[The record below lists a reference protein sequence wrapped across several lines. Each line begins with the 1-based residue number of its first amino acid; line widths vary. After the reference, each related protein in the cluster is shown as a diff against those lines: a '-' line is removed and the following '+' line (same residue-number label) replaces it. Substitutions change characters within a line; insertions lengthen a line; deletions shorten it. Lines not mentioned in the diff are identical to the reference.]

1 MNKSFKVVFNKARGA
16 LMVVNE
22 VTSSVQAKGTKT
34 VIAAAVAALVA
45 GGAVAAEGD
54 WVDVPEGVE
63 SVTDAT
69 WDTLKEEN
77 NFVHAPEG
85 TKKVPGTFL
94 STSETKTFD
103 KKLWV
108 SGNTAAAQ
116 ATGLAVS
123 GAQGDLTNKG
133 TIYVTSG
140 KNGVSYQNKGIWAG
154 DGATATNAGVI
165 VAKNAYGMTVGTEES
180 GANASKIVNKG
191 TIYVEETGVGM
202 ELGGVAKSEAENRGT
217 IVVGTPKTG
226 EDVDGGSP
234 RFGHGVLIKDT
245 SNNTFT
251 NYGTIEAA
259 KDATAIEIQVS
270 NGKTTASN
278 TINLEKGSSVNGLI
292 HNHAKVSGTT
302 LKANGFVGTID
313 LKNDSEEGMTVE
325 VNQGADLTLADGH
338 GSKVLTAVVNDGM
351 LSASIWQ
358 KYTVGEG
365 EEAKEASDNQFT
377 NVTVNEDGIFNV
389 TKLNSTWAVD
399 DPSTPDVDESK
410 VPAGAAK
417 DQLLIKG
424 ATYTLN
430 GGKLYA
436 EGSEWHG
443 NVKVGTLGGDKSS
456 LSLESG
462 DYNYAKMTVGSD
474 STLAVTDRANVTLDS
489 LHVYEKGTGTAGG
502 AVTIS
507 NNASVTVDDI
517 KFEDASGKLTL
528 SDGTLNT
535 TAANLLDADGTLKD
549 NFELTSGTIGIDGAF
564 DISKAT
570 AFSGQS
576 VTIVADEVVAM
587 VGDQAVE
594 ITTIKNEDLSTNVKD
609 VSAVDGVVYGTA
621 TLQATDTHK
630 DDASAIHINTKL
642 AGVQKIEILND
653 KITHVDLDSAFRLI
667 GDGSELV
674 VGSNETSE
682 FRIGAQTLTLG
693 TTTEGAKGG
702 TYVGTIKGEGTL
714 AVDGGEFKLAAV
726 DVGTMTV
733 NNTSNVTVDTLKATT
748 ATVDGYLF
756 ASTIQAG
763 SKVTSESLVGF
774 QALEAGATV
783 EADGSDVYI
792 AAAAKDAEGKDIAQV
807 QGTVNLDGDSY
818 LTTNTSA
825 ALDSRIDSL
834 LAMDAVKYDEDKDAV
849 AYIDQSILVG
859 GDKGAIFLGNVQGEG
874 VTKPSVKLGTQSVT
888 IINAANFMQSGAA
901 VFGGAD
907 LTVGSDGTNS
917 ARIVLDNL
925 LSKGSLK
932 LAETFNGSVS
942 GQALIS
948 TNLFLDA
955 AVDAENAGAVAVTF
969 NRDAVAGNGDL
980 ADALD
985 EVLAQGGNRDDQSV
999 INAIGQYDAFLNE
1012 AGTALNDRGEH
1023 AAEEYLAMPVTA
1035 GTYNVAYDA
1044 AEQVTG
1050 TIQRRNLEPTTGL
1063 GVWADVFY
1071 STNEAKEI
1079 YGGQGYSAD
1088 IYGGTIGFD
1097 GTFSCGAKLGIAL
1110 SVGSGDADSEK
1121 SVSDFSNDADFWG
1134 VSVYTGKDIAGLY
1147 FSADASY
1154 LAFDND
1160 IKGSVAGV
1168 SADESIDSSVF
1179 TVGVRAD
1186 MTVYDKAFK
1195 VVPHVGVR
1203 YTKIDVDDYR
1213 GIEADSMNVFETPV
1227 GVKVAGVF
1235 EPTAGWKLTPSFDF
1249 TIVPQL
1255 GDKEVNTLI
1264 GDVDVLDNV
1273 YNTTLGVNASYGN
1286 FTFGLSYRYGFGTN
1300 DRSNNAFQAR
1310 AAYAF

>member
-34 VIAAAVAALVA
+34 VIAAAVAAMVA
-45 GGAVAAEGD
+45 GGAVASEIPE
-54 WVDVPEGVE
+54 VPEGATEVTAE
-63 SVTDAT
+63 VTDWEAIQ
-69 WDTLKEEN
+69 DQS
-77 NFVHAPEG
+77 NFV
-85 TKKVPGTFL
+85 T
-94 STSETKTFD
+94 
-103 KKLWV
+103 
-108 SGNTAAAQ
+108 Q
-116 ATGLAVS
+116 ATGVSKFFTVRDNKVFVKDLWVTSNSKDTKAKGFAVA
-123 GAQGDLTNKG
+123 GTDVDFTNKG
-133 TIYVTSG
+133 HIYLTSTV
-140 KNGVSYQNKGIWAG
+140 KETAWQNHAIFA
-154 DGATATNAGVI
+154 DEGAKATNDGVI
-165 VAKNAYGMTVGTEES
+165 VVKNAYGMAVGTT
-180 GANASKIVNKG
+180 GPASTIINNNRIV
-191 TIYVEETGVGM
+191 VEDTGVGM
-202 ELGGVAKSEAENRGT
+202 ELGGADDSKAVNNGT
-217 IVVGTPKTG
+217 IVANTPVK
-226 EDVDGGSP
+226 GGFS
-234 RFGHGVLIKDT
+234 HGVLIKDQ
-245 SNNTFT
+245 NNAVFT
-251 NYGTIEAA
+251 NKGAINASAEG
-259 KDATAIEIQVS
+259 ATAIEIQVS
-270 NGKTTASN
+270 SNKKTSGAV
-278 TINLEKGSSVNGLI
+278 INLEKGSSVDGLI
-292 HNHAKVSGTT
+292 HNHDKVEGTT

-313 LKNDSEEGMTVE
+313 LQNDSTNGMTIE

-338 GSKVLTAVVNDGM
+338 GSKALTAVVNDGM

-365 EEAKEASDNQFT
+365 EEAKADNQFT
-377 NVTVNEDGIFNV
+377 KVTVNEGGIFNV
-389 TKLNSTWAVD
+389 RKLNSTWAVD

-410 VPAGAAK
+410 VPDGAAK

-424 ATYTLN
+424 AAYELN

-443 NVKVGTLGGDKSS
+443 NVKVGTLGGAKSS
-456 LSLESG
+456 LSLENG

-474 STLAVTDRANVTLDS
+474 SKLTVTDSANVTLDS
-489 LHVYEKGTGTAGG
+489 LHVYEKGTGGAGG
-502 AVTIS
+502 AVTID
-507 NNASVTVDDI
+507 NGASVTVDDI
-517 KFEDASGKLTL
+517 KFEDATGKLTL
-528 SDGTLNT
+528 NEGTLNT
-535 TAANLLDADGTLKD
+535 TVANLLDDDGALKG

-570 AFSGQS
+570 AFSGKN

-587 VGDQAVE
+587 VDDQAVE

-609 VSAVDGVVYGTA
+609 VSAVGGVVYGTA

-630 DDASAIHINTKL
+630 DDASAIHIDTTL

-653 KITHVDLDSAFRLI
+653 KITHVDLDSAFQLI

-693 TTTEGAKGG
+693 TTAEGAKGG
-702 TYVGTIKGEGTL
+702 TYAGTIKGTGKL

-733 NNTSNVTVDTLKATT
+733 NDTSYVTVNTLKATT

-756 ASTIQAG
+756 ASTIEAG
-763 SKVTSESLVGF
+763 SITSENLVGF
-774 QALEAGATV
+774 QTLKAGATV
-783 EADGSDVYI
+783 KADGSDVYI
-792 AAAAKDAEGKDIAQV
+792 AAAAKDPEGKDIAQV

-859 GDKGAIFLGNVQGEG
+859 DKGAIFLGNVLDDG
-874 VTKPSVKLGTQSVT
+874 VSKPSVKLGSQSVT
-888 IINAANFMQSGAA
+888 IINAANFMQSDAA
-901 VFGGAD
+901 VFGGAE

-932 LAETFNGSVS
+932 LAETINGSVS
-942 GQALIS
+942 DQALIS

-955 AVDAENAGAVAVTF
+955 AVDAENAAVAVTF
-969 NRDAVAGNGDL
+969 NRDAVAGNGEL

-1050 TIQRRNLEPTTGL
+1050 TIQRRNLEPSTGL

-1213 GIEADSMNVFETPV
+1213 GLEADSMNVFETPV

-1235 EPTAGWKLTPSFDF
+1235 EPAAGWKLTPSFDF

-1286 FTFGLSYRYGFGTN
+1286 FTFGLSYRYGFGT
-1300 DRSNNAFQAR
+1300 DERSNNAFQAR

>member
-1 MNKSFKVVFNKARGA
+1 M
-16 LMVVNE
+16 
-22 VTSSVQAKGTKT
+22 
-34 VIAAAVAALVA
+34 
-45 GGAVAAEGD
+45 
-54 WVDVPEGVE
+54 
-63 SVTDAT
+63 
-69 WDTLKEEN
+69 
-77 NFVHAPEG
+77 
-85 TKKVPGTFL
+85 
-94 STSETKTFD
+94 
-103 KKLWV
+103 
-108 SGNTAAAQ
+108 
-116 ATGLAVS
+116 
-123 GAQGDLTNKG
+123 
-133 TIYVTSG
+133 
-140 KNGVSYQNKGIWAG
+140 
-154 DGATATNAGVI
+154 
-165 VAKNAYGMTVGTEES
+165 
-180 GANASKIVNKG
+180 
-191 TIYVEETGVGM
+191 
-202 ELGGVAKSEAENRGT
+202 
-217 IVVGTPKTG
+217 
-226 EDVDGGSP
+226 
-234 RFGHGVLIKDT
+234 
-245 SNNTFT
+245 
-251 NYGTIEAA
+251 
-259 KDATAIEIQVS
+259 
-270 NGKTTASN
+270 
-278 TINLEKGSSVNGLI
+278 
-292 HNHAKVSGTT
+292 
-302 LKANGFVGTID
+302 
-313 LKNDSEEGMTVE
+313 
-325 VNQGADLTLADGH
+325 
-338 GSKVLTAVVNDGM
+338 
-351 LSASIWQ
+351 
-358 KYTVGEG
+358 
-365 EEAKEASDNQFT
+365 
-377 NVTVNEDGIFNV
+377 
-389 TKLNSTWAVD
+389 
-399 DPSTPDVDESK
+399 
-410 VPAGAAK
+410 
-417 DQLLIKG
+417 
-424 ATYTLN
+424 
-430 GGKLYA
+430 
-436 EGSEWHG
+436 
-443 NVKVGTLGGDKSS
+443 
-456 LSLESG
+456 
-462 DYNYAKMTVGSD
+462 
-474 STLAVTDRANVTLDS
+474 
-489 LHVYEKGTGTAGG
+489 
-502 AVTIS
+502 
-507 NNASVTVDDI
+507 
-517 KFEDASGKLTL
+517 
-528 SDGTLNT
+528 
-535 TAANLLDADGTLKD
+535 
-549 NFELTSGTIGIDGAF
+549 
-564 DISKAT
+564 
-570 AFSGQS
+570 
-576 VTIVADEVVAM
+576 TIVADEVVAM
-587 VGDQAVE
+587 VDDQAVE

-609 VSAVDGVVYGTA
+609 VSAVGGVVYGTA

-630 DDASAIHINTKL
+630 DDASAIHIDTTL

-653 KITHVDLDSAFRLI
+653 KITHVDLDSAFQLI

-693 TTTEGAKGG
+693 TTAEGAKGG
-702 TYVGTIKGEGTL
+702 TYAGTIKGTGKL

-733 NNTSNVTVDTLKATT
+733 NDTSYVTVNTLKATT

-756 ASTIQAG
+756 ASTIEAG
-763 SKVTSESLVGF
+763 SITSENLVGF
-774 QALEAGATV
+774 QTLKAGATV
-783 EADGSDVYI
+783 KADGSDVYI
-792 AAAAKDAEGKDIAQV
+792 AAAAKDLEGKDIAQV

-818 LTTNTSA
+818 LTTNMSA

-834 LAMDAVKYDEDKDAV
+834 LAMDAVKYDEDKDVV

-859 GDKGAIFLGNVQGEG
+859 DKGAIFLGNVLDEG
-874 VTKPSVKLGTQSVT
+874 VSTPSVKLGSQSVT
-888 IINAANFMQSGAA
+888 IINAANFMQSDAA

-907 LTVGSDGTNS
+907 LTVESDGTNS

-932 LAETFNGSVS
+932 LAETIDSTVS
-942 GQALIS
+942 DQALIS

-969 NRDAVAGNGDL
+969 NRDAVAGNGEL

-1050 TIQRRNLEPTTGL
+1050 TIQRRNLEPSTGL

-1213 GIEADSMNVFETPV
+1213 GLEADSMNVFETPV

-1235 EPTAGWKLTPSFDF
+1235 EPAAGWKLTPSFDF

-1286 FTFGLSYRYGFGTN
+1286 FTFGLSYRYGFGT
-1300 DRSNNAFQAR
+1300 DERSNNAFQAR

>member
-45 GGAVAAEGD
+45 GGAVAAD
-54 WVDVPEGVE
+54 TQWKDAPEGLE

-69 WDTLKEEN
+69 WDTVKPEN
-77 NFVHAPEG
+77 KFVWAPEG
-85 TKKVPGTFL
+85 EQTAADSFL
-94 STSETKTFD
+94 STNGKETFEG
-103 KKLWV
+103 KLWV
-108 SGNTAAAQ
+108 SGDSKTAQ
-116 ATGLAVS
+116 ATGLGVS
-123 GAQGDLTNKG
+123 GADGNLTNAG

-154 DGATATNAGVI
+154 NGATATNAGVI
-165 VAKNAYGMTVGTEES
+165 VAKNAYGMTVGSEKN
-180 GANASKIVNKG
+180 GAASKIVNKG
-191 TIYVEETGVGM
+191 TISVVETGVGM
-202 ELGGVAKSEAENRGT
+202 ELGGVAESEAENHGT

-226 EDVDGGSP
+226 EDVDGGSL

-292 HNHAKVSGTT
+292 HNHANVSGTT

-313 LKNDSEEGMTVE
+313 LQNDSTSGMTIE
-325 VNQGADLTLADGH
+325 VNQGANLTLADGH
-338 GSKVLTAVVNDGM
+338 GSKALTAVVNDGM

-365 EEAKEASDNQFT
+365 DASDNQFT
-377 NVTVNEDGIFNV
+377 NVTVNEGGIFNV

-424 ATYTLN
+424 ATYKLD

-436 EGSEWHG
+436 EGAEWHG
-443 NVKVGTLGGDKSS
+443 NVKVGTLNGAVSG
-456 LSLESG
+456 LSLENG
-462 DYNYAKMTVGSD
+462 DYDYAKMTVGTD
-474 STLAVTDRANVTLDS
+474 STLTVTDSANVTLDS
-489 LHVYEKGTGTAGG
+489 LHVYNQGTGSTGG
-502 AVTIS
+502 AVTI
-507 NNASVTVDDI
+507 NNGASVTVDDI
-517 KFEDASGKLTL
+517 KFEDATGKLTL
-528 SDGTLNT
+528 NEGTLNT
-535 TAANLLDADGTLKD
+535 TVANLLDDDGALKG

-570 AFSGQS
+570 AFSGKN

-587 VGDQAVE
+587 VDDQAVE

-609 VSAVDGVVYGTA
+609 VSAVGGVVYGTA

-630 DDASAIHINTKL
+630 DDASAIHIDTTL

-653 KITHVDLDSAFRLI
+653 KITHVDLDSAFQLI

-693 TTTEGAKGG
+693 TTAEGAKGG
-702 TYVGTIKGEGTL
+702 TYAGTIKGTGKL

-733 NNTSNVTVDTLKATT
+733 NDTSYVTVNTLKATT

-756 ASTIQAG
+756 ASTIEAG
-763 SKVTSESLVGF
+763 SITSENLVGF
-774 QALEAGATV
+774 QTLEAGATV
-783 EADGSDVYI
+783 QANGSDVYI

-825 ALDSRIDSL
+825 ALDSRIDSI
-834 LAMDAVKYDEDKDAV
+834 LAMDSVKYVEDTDAV

-859 GDKGAIFLGNVQGEG
+859 GEKGAIFLGNVGGEG
-874 VTKPSVKLGTQSVT
+874 VTTPSVKLGSQSVT
-888 IINAANFMQSGAA
+888 IINAANFMQTGAT
-901 VFGGAD
+901 VFAGAD
-907 LTVGSDGTNS
+907 LTVGSSAEGT
-917 ARIVLDNL
+917 ARVVLDNL

-932 LAETFNGSVS
+932 LAENIIDPVS

-955 AVDAENAGAVAVTF
+955 AVDAENAGTVAVTF
-969 NRDAVAGNGDL
+969 NRDAVAGNGEL
-980 ADALD
+980 ADAID
-985 EVLAQGGNRDDQSV
+985 EVLVQGGDRDDQSV

-1012 AGTALNDRGEH
+1012 AGTALNARGEQ
-1023 AAEEYLAMPVTA
+1023 AAEEYLALPVTA

-1050 TIQRRNLEPTTGL
+1050 TIQRRNLEPTMGM

-1097 GTFSCGAKLGIAL
+1097 GTFSCGAKLGLAL
-1110 SVGSGDADSEK
+1110 SVGSGDADSKK

-1160 IKGSVAGV
+1160 IKGSVAGA

-1213 GIEADSMNVFETPV
+1213 GLEADSMNVFETPV
-1227 GVKVAGVF
+1227 GVKVAGAF
-1235 EPTAGWKLTPSFDF
+1235 EPAAGWKLTPSFDF

-1286 FTFGLSYRYGFGTN
+1286 FTFGLSYRYGFGT
-1300 DRSNNAFQAR
+1300 DERSNNAFQAR

>member
-1 MNKSFKVVFNKARGA
+1 MNQTFKVVFNKARGA

-45 GGAVAAEGD
+45 GGAVAADTQWED
-54 WVDVPEGVE
+54 APEGLE

-69 WDTLKEEN
+69 WDTVKPEN
-77 NFVHAPEG
+77 KFVWAPEG
-85 TKKVPGTFL
+85 EQTAAGTFL
-94 STSETKTFD
+94 STNGKETFEG
-103 KKLWV
+103 KLWV
-108 SGNTAAAQ
+108 SGDSKAAQ

-123 GAQGDLTNKG
+123 GADGNLTNAG

-154 DGATATNAGVI
+154 NGATATNAGVI

-202 ELGGVAKSEAENRGT
+202 ELGGVAKSEAENHGT

-226 EDVDGGSP
+226 EDVDGGSL

-292 HNHAKVSGTT
+292 HNHANVSGTT

-313 LKNDSEEGMTVE
+313 LQNDSTSGMTIE
-325 VNQGADLTLADGH
+325 VNQGANLTLADGH
-338 GSKVLTAVVNDGM
+338 GSKALTAVVNDGM

-365 EEAKEASDNQFT
+365 EEAKDASDNQFT
-377 NVTVNEDGIFNV
+377 NVTVNEGGIFNV

-424 ATYTLN
+424 ATYKLD

-436 EGSEWHG
+436 EGAEWHG
-443 NVKVGTLGGDKSS
+443 NVKVGTLNGAVSG
-456 LSLESG
+456 LSLENG
-462 DYNYAKMTVGSD
+462 DYDYAKMTVGTD
-474 STLAVTDRANVTLDS
+474 STLTVTDSANVTLDS
-489 LHVYEKGTGTAGG
+489 LHVYNQGTGSTGG
-502 AVTIS
+502 AVTI
-507 NNASVTVDDI
+507 NNGASVTVDDI
-517 KFEDASGKLTL
+517 KFEDATGKLTL
-528 SDGTLNT
+528 ADGTLNT
-535 TAANLLDADGTLKD
+535 TVANLLDETGALKA
-549 NFELTSGTIGIDGAF
+549 NYTLTSGTLGIDGAF
-564 DISKAT
+564 DITKAS
-570 AFSGQS
+570 AFQN
-576 VTIVADEVVAM
+576 VTVVADEAVAM
-587 VGDQAVE
+587 VDGQAVE
-594 ITTIKNEDLSTNVKD
+594 ITTTKNEDLSTNVKD
-609 VSAVDGVVYGTA
+609 VNAVGGLVYGTA
-621 TLQATDTHK
+621 TLQATEANEA
-630 DDASAIHINTKL
+630 DASIHVNSTL

-653 KITHVDLDSAFRLI
+653 KVTNVALDADFRLV

-674 VGSNETSE
+674 VGSNEKSE
-682 FRIGAQTLTLG
+682 FNIGTNTLTLG
-693 TTTEGAKGG
+693 TTADGAKGG
-702 TYVGTIKGEGTL
+702 AYAGTVKGEGKL
-714 AVDGGEFKLAAV
+714 AVDGGEFKLGAV

-733 NNTSNVTVDTLKATT
+733 NNTSDVTVNTLKVTS

-763 SKVTSESLVGF
+763 SMVTSESLVGF
-774 QALEAGATV
+774 QTLEAGATV
-783 EADGSDVYI
+783 QANGSDVYI

-825 ALDSRIDSL
+825 ALDSRIDSI
-834 LAMDAVKYDEDKDAV
+834 LAMDSVKYVEDTDAV

-859 GDKGAIFLGNVQGEG
+859 GEKGAIFLGNVGGEG
-874 VTKPSVKLGTQSVT
+874 VTTPSVKLGSQSVT
-888 IINAANFMQSGAA
+888 IINAANFMQTGAT
-901 VFGGAD
+901 VFAGAD
-907 LTVGSDGTNS
+907 LTVGSSAEGT
-917 ARIVLDNL
+917 ARVVLDNL

-932 LAETFNGSVS
+932 LAENIIDPVS

-955 AVDAENAGAVAVTF
+955 AVDAENAGTVAVTF
-969 NRDAVAGNGDL
+969 NRDAVAGNGEL
-980 ADALD
+980 ADAID
-985 EVLAQGGNRDDQSV
+985 EVLIQGGDRDDQSV

-1012 AGTALNDRGEH
+1012 AGTALNARGEQ
-1023 AAEEYLAMPVTA
+1023 AAEEYLALPVTA

-1050 TIQRRNLEPTTGL
+1050 TIQRRNLEPTMGM

-1071 STNEAKEI
+1071 STNEAKKI

-1097 GTFSCGAKLGIAL
+1097 GTFSCGAKLGLAL
-1110 SVGSGDADSEK
+1110 SVGSGDADSKK

-1160 IKGSVAGV
+1160 IKGSVAGA

-1213 GIEADSMNVFETPV
+1213 GLEADSMNVFETPV
-1227 GVKVAGVF
+1227 GVKVAGAF
-1235 EPTAGWKLTPSFDF
+1235 EPAAGWKLTPSFDF

-1255 GDKEVNTLI
+1255 GDKDVNTLV

-1286 FTFGLSYRYGFGTN
+1286 FTFGLSYRYGFGTD

>member
-45 GGAVAAEGD
+45 GGAVAAD
-54 WVDVPEGVE
+54 TQWKDAPEGLE

-69 WDTLKEEN
+69 WDTVKPEN
-77 NFVHAPEG
+77 KFVWAPEG
-85 TKKVPGTFL
+85 EQTAADSFL
-94 STSETKTFD
+94 STNGKETFEG
-103 KKLWV
+103 KLWV
-108 SGNTAAAQ
+108 SGDSKAAQ
-116 ATGLAVS
+116 ATGLGVS
-123 GAQGDLTNKG
+123 GADGNLTNAG

-154 DGATATNAGVI
+154 NGATATNAGVI
-165 VAKNAYGMTVGTEES
+165 VAKNAYGMTVGSEKN
-180 GANASKIVNKG
+180 GAASKIVNKG
-191 TIYVEETGVGM
+191 TISVVETGVGM
-202 ELGGVAKSEAENRGT
+202 ELGGVAESEAENHGT

-226 EDVDGGSP
+226 EDVDGGSL

-292 HNHAKVSGTT
+292 HNHANVSGTT

-313 LKNDSEEGMTVE
+313 LQNDSTSGMTIE
-325 VNQGADLTLADGH
+325 VNQGANLTLADGH
-338 GSKVLTAVVNDGM
+338 GSKALTAVVNDGM

-365 EEAKEASDNQFT
+365 DASDNQFT
-377 NVTVNEDGIFNV
+377 NVTVNEGGIFNV

-424 ATYTLN
+424 ATYKLD

-436 EGSEWHG
+436 EGAEWHG
-443 NVKVGTLGGDKSS
+443 NVKVGTLNGAVSG
-456 LSLESG
+456 LSLENG
-462 DYNYAKMTVGSD
+462 DYDYAKMTVGTD
-474 STLAVTDRANVTLDS
+474 STLTVTDSANVTLDS
-489 LHVYEKGTGTAGG
+489 LHVYNQGTGSTGG
-502 AVTIS
+502 AVTI
-507 NNASVTVDDI
+507 NNGASVTVDDI
-517 KFEDASGKLTL
+517 KFEDATGKLTL
-528 SDGTLNT
+528 NEGTLNT
-535 TAANLLDADGTLKD
+535 TVANLLDDDGALKG

-570 AFSGQS
+570 AFSGKN

-587 VGDQAVE
+587 VDDQAVE

-609 VSAVDGVVYGTA
+609 VSAVGGVVYGTA

-630 DDASAIHINTKL
+630 DDASAIHIDTTL

-653 KITHVDLDSAFRLI
+653 KITHVDLDSAFQLI

-693 TTTEGAKGG
+693 TTAEGAKGG
-702 TYVGTIKGEGTL
+702 TYAGTIKGTGKL

-733 NNTSNVTVDTLKATT
+733 NDTSYVTVNTLKATT

-756 ASTIQAG
+756 ASTIEAG
-763 SKVTSESLVGF
+763 SITSENLVGF
-774 QALEAGATV
+774 QTLEAGATV
-783 EADGSDVYI
+783 QANGSDVYI

-825 ALDSRIDSL
+825 ALDSRIDSI
-834 LAMDAVKYDEDKDAV
+834 LAMDSVKYVEDTDAV

-859 GDKGAIFLGNVQGEG
+859 GEKGAIFLGNVGGEG
-874 VTKPSVKLGTQSVT
+874 VTTPSVKLGSQSVT
-888 IINAANFMQSGAA
+888 IINAANFMQTGAT
-901 VFGGAD
+901 VFAGAD
-907 LTVGSDGTNS
+907 LTVGSSAEGT
-917 ARIVLDNL
+917 ARVVLDNL

-932 LAETFNGSVS
+932 LAENIIDPVS

-955 AVDAENAGAVAVTF
+955 AVDAENAGTVAVTF
-969 NRDAVAGNGDL
+969 NRDAVAGNGEL
-980 ADALD
+980 ADAID
-985 EVLAQGGNRDDQSV
+985 EVLVQGGDRDDQSV

-1012 AGTALNDRGEH
+1012 AGTALNARGEQ
-1023 AAEEYLAMPVTA
+1023 AAEEYLALPVTA

-1050 TIQRRNLEPTTGL
+1050 TIQRRNLEPTMGM

-1097 GTFSCGAKLGIAL
+1097 GTFSCGAKLGLAL
-1110 SVGSGDADSEK
+1110 SVGSGDADSKK

-1160 IKGSVAGV
+1160 IKGSVAGA

-1213 GIEADSMNVFETPV
+1213 GLEADSMNVFETPV
-1227 GVKVAGVF
+1227 GVKVAGAF
-1235 EPTAGWKLTPSFDF
+1235 EPAAGWKLTPSFDF

-1286 FTFGLSYRYGFGTN
+1286 FTFGLSYRYGFGT
-1300 DRSNNAFQAR
+1300 DERSNNAFQAR